1 MSDCLDEEHIRRLLS
16 FAERSEL
23 SAGGFGWL
31 DADGSILQ
39 DQGTPTWIVARMTY
53 VFALGTL
60 HGYGDFTRLVEHGAH
75 YLVGPLQDDRAGGWW
90 ANIPGP
96 TSKGAYEHAFVL
108 LAAAAASAV
117 SLEPDD
123 SLLTNIADLISNRF
137 WSPEEG
143 AVRESFSPDW
153 ETSDSYRG
161 ANANM
166 HMVEAFLATALVT
179 DDRRWLERAL
189 SITKKIIHGHARR
202 HSWMLPEHYDSA
214 WQPDLDYNSTKP
226 ADQFRPYGVTI
237 GHLFEWARLCAQLSV
252 ATDPADAS
260 WLLADAVALY
270 DLAFRAGWAVDG
282 HAGFVYTVDW
292 GATPVVRSRLHWVLA
307 EAVGAASVLFKA
319 TRSERYLDDQV
330 MLAGYAG
337 ASFLDAASGSW
348 HHELSPS
355 GTPASTIWRGQPDA
369 YHILQAALLV
379 REPLR
384 STLVPRPEAGA

>member
-1 MSDCLDEEHIRRLLS
+1 MRRLLR
-16 FAERSEL
+16 FAEGSEL
-23 SAGGFGWL
+23 RLGGFGWL
-31 DADGSILQ
+31 DDDGSILQ

-53 VFALGTL
+53 VFALGTR
-60 HGYGDFTRLVEHGAH
+60 HGYGDFTRLVQHGGHFLREA
-75 YLVGPLQDDRAGGWW
+75 LQDDRAGAVGGPTFPW
-90 ANIPGP
+90 P
-96 TSKGAYEHAFVL
+96 TSKGAYEHAFVML
-108 LAAAAASAV
+108 AAASAV
-117 SLEPDD
+117 SLEPDAER
-123 SLLTNIADLISNRF
+123 LLTNIADIISTRF

-143 AVRESFSPDW
+143 AVRESFSPTW
-153 ETSDSYRG
+153 ETTDSYRG

-166 HMVEAFLATALVT
+166 HMVEAFLATALIT
-179 DDRRWLERAL
+179 DERQWLERAL
-189 SITKKIIHGHARR
+189 AITKKIIHGHARR
-202 HSWMLPEHYDSA
+202 HSWMLPEHYDSG
-214 WQPDLDYNSTKP
+214 WQPDLDYNAVKP

-252 ATDPADAS
+252 AADTADAS
-260 WLLADAVALY
+260 RLLADALALY

-282 HAGFVYTVDW
+282 HDGFVYTIDW
-292 GATPVVRSRLHWVLA
+292 EAKPVVRSRLHWVLA
-307 EAVGAASVLFKA
+307 EAIGAASVLFKA
-319 TRSERYLDDQV
+319 TASERFLDDQV

-384 STLVPRPEAGA
+384 STLVRRPAAGA